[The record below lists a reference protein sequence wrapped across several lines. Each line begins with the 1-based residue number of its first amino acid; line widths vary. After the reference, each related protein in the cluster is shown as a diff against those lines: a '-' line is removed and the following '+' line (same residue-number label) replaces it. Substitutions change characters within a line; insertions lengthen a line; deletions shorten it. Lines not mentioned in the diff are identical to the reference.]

1 MNKSN
6 LTTVLKALYNFVT
19 KRIGEVREAAAK
31 AQSTADKAQSTAD
44 KAQSTADKAQT
55 AAATAQTTADS
66 KVTEAQV
73 NTLIDN
79 KLGVIENGSY

>member
-6 LTTVLKALYNFVT
+6 LTTVLKALYNFIT

-31 AQSTADKAQSTAD
+31 AQTAADKAQS
-44 KAQSTADKAQT
+44 

-66 KVTEAQV
+66 KVTVAQV

>member
-6 LTTVLKALYNFVT
+6 LTTVLKALYQFIT

-31 AQSTADKAQSTAD
+31 AQS
-44 KAQSTADKAQT
+44 

-66 KVTEAQV
+66 KVTATQV

>member
-31 AQSTADKAQSTAD
+31 AQSTADKAQSTA
-44 KAQSTADKAQT
+44 
-55 AAATAQTTADS
+55 ATAQTTADS
-66 KVTEAQV
+66 KVTATQV

>member
-6 LTTVLKALYNFVT
+6 LTTVLKALYNFIT

-31 AQSTADKAQSTAD
+31 AQTAADKAQTAADKAQS
-44 KAQSTADKAQT
+44 

-73 NTLIDN
+73 NTLIDT
-79 KLGVIENGSY
+79 KLGAIENGSY

>member
-31 AQSTADKAQSTAD
+31 AQ
-44 KAQSTADKAQT
+44 
-55 AAATAQTTADS
+55 TTADS
-66 KVTEAQV
+66 KVTATEV
-73 NTLIDN
+73 NTLIDT
-79 KLGVIENGSY
+79 KLGAIENGSY